1 MDGFAVSQ
9 HRRGAGVLF
18 HVELTPLLP
27 NPEITVCTA
36 RVTRMTE
43 TFWVNTTISEFG
55 IRFRKLQCHVC
66 GNGLYSSTVPLA
78 LTSLQEEG
86 ANLALTLQEVAGL
99 PVCWN
104 EGCKNCMSEA
114 EMKGARLTWTK
125 SRELR
130 RQRACR
136 ALTWYQRA
144 CRTRWPFICSSLM

>member
-1 MDGFAVSQ
+1 MLTFGGWLYKDMWLFFAFSITPIPFSCNEPDPLFLPSPVGSPRFSSLDGFAVSQ

-99 PVCWN
+99 PVC
-104 EGCKNCMSEA
+104 
-114 EMKGARLTWTK
+114 
-125 SRELR
+125 
-130 RQRACR
+130 
-136 ALTWYQRA
+136 
-144 CRTRWPFICSSLM
+144 